1 MNFKEIM
8 EIDRH
13 PFSEQ
18 WEKSFYEN
26 LLCFINTDIFFVLSI
41 LLIQRF
47 LEKFNQKYGT
57 EMYIVD
63 NDSKWF
69 LLDYI
74 KELSEYDD
82 GIEFMAEY
90 KENCWNLFADMAFQA
105 HFEIMHIQIEYN
117 EWDIP
122 QYGRKTYLK
131 RKLRQVEPSWRP
143 FILKNLNLIQDARCM
158 EDGEVYILRNREIY
172 IYHTF
177 CEKFGGFV
185 DTYLGKE
192 REALDTVVNDL
203 AYPLF
208 FQSEHSH
215 GFLGEYYYICFDT
228 GYNGY
233 GFLDIACLNF
243 TWTLSCFVFRLL
255 FEDFKNKVRET
266 IRGDTELR
274 IEQ

>member
-185 DTYLGKE
+185 DTYLRKE

-203 AYPLF
+203 EYPLF

-266 IRGDTELR
+266 IRRDTELR

>member
-185 DTYLGKE
+185 DTYLRKE
-192 REALDTVVNDL
+192 REALDTVVSDL
-203 AYPLF
+203 EYPLF

-243 TWTLSCFVFRLL
+243 TWILSCFVFRLL

-274 IEQ
+274 IGQ